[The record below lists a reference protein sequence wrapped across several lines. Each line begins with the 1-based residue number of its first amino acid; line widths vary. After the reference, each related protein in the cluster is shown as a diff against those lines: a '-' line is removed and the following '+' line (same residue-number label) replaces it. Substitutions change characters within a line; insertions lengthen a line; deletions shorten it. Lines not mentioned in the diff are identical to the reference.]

1 MQLSCTSQN
10 NRIKMMDVLFFFWLL
25 CRHDIINHG
34 GTHKCHFHQCAQPSG
49 QGAPPDRKQ
58 QCGHEFMTCAGCTW
72 MCWNHMNCRP
82 PFWRLLPSLTSVRE
96 KLKRKTFN
104 SHGQMWGNKIFCEV
118 SLERILGFQHKW
130 VQKTISTNLNQ
141 SQPPNR
147 QAFWSE
153 SASFTFSI
161 FCVMP
166 SITAAWRRQGRKSC
180 EFTWIDVISCGLVLF
195 WLFDAFV

>member
-130 VQKTISTNLNQ
+130 VQKTISTNLNHPTGRPFGLNLPV
-141 SQPPNR
+141 SL
-147 QAFWSE
+147 
-153 SASFTFSI
+153 SASFVWCLQS
-161 FCVMP
+161 
-166 SITAAWRRQGRKSC
+166 RRPEDARAERAVNSL
-180 EFTWIDVISCGLVLF
+180 GLM
-195 WLFDAFV
+195 